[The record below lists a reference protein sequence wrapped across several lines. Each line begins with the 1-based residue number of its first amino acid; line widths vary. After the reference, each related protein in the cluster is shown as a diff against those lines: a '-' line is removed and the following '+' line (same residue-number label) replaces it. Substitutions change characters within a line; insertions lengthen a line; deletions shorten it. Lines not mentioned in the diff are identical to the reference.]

1 MGRLRRLRPS
11 PALVVATLALLIALG
26 GTSAAAVGLLPR
38 NSVGSSQVIDGSLRT
53 RDFASGV
60 LPAPTEVFSQ
70 TVAGPVSF
78 TLKKSASPSIATLT
92 IPDPGTYLIW
102 AKARFTAAE
111 GDFKCNLVAG
121 DRSDT
126 SSASLPPPVAALA
139 SATATLS
146 HLLIQ
151 SFDDP
156 GTVDL
161 QCAAAAGTD
170 LVASDITL
178 VAMRIAD
185 SSNP

>member
-1 MGRLRRLRPS
+1 MRRLRHLRPS
-11 PALVVATLALLIALG
+11 PALIVATIALLIALG

-38 NSVGSSQVIDGSLRT
+38 NSVGSSQVIDGSLRS
-53 RDFASGV
+53 RDFAPGV

-70 TVAGPVSF
+70 TVPGPVSF
-78 TLKKSASPSIATLT
+78 TLKKSSGPSIATLA

-139 SATATLS
+139 SVTATLS

-151 SFDDP
+151 TFDGP
-156 GTVDL
+156 GTVEL
-161 QCAAAAGTD
+161 QCAAAAGTG

-178 VAMRIAD
+178 VAMSVPD
-185 SSNP
+185 PSSS

>member
-1 MGRLRRLRPS
+1 MGAFRRLRPS
-11 PALVVATLALLIALG
+11 PALVVATLALLVALG
-26 GTSAAAVGLLPR
+26 GTGAAAVGLVPR
-38 NSVGSSQVIDGSLRT
+38 NSVGSSQVIDGSLKS
-53 RDFASGV
+53 RDFAAGV
-60 LPAPTEVFSQ
+60 LPAPMEVFSQ
-70 TVAGPVSF
+70 TVPGPVSF
-78 TLKKSASPSIATLT
+78 TFKKSPSPSIATLA

-139 SATATLS
+139 SASATLS

-151 SFDDP
+151 TFDDP
-156 GTVDL
+156 GTVQL
-161 QCAAAAGTD
+161 QCAAAAGTG
-170 LVASDITL
+170 LVASDITI
-178 VAMRIAD
+178 VAVGIPD